1 MVGSL
6 VAGSWTVG
14 SLKAGFL
21 VVDFLSV
28 AVFVAVSDLIFGGGE
43 ENERSIVYEVTLCNI
58 RCTEGETNLNERHLK
73 YAWSYMGNPRHIH
86 SKFTFYRT

>member
-14 SLKAGFL
+14 SLMAGFL

-43 ENERSIVYEVTLCNI
+43 ENERSIVYEVTLCYI
-58 RCTEGETNLNERHLK
+58 LCTEGETNLNERHLK
-73 YAWSYMGNPRHIH
+73 YPWSWVILAI
-86 SKFTFYRT
+86 FTQNLCPIAPS